1 MTLPAPRSFRT
12 LVALARFWQAKKAT
26 SAVEFAMIAPIFCL
40 IFVGTIDFG
49 GALYVKFNLTGTV
62 SAAANYAMINSAN
75 VNSSSGTSLAT
86 NLANLAASNHASNWA
101 NATIIVN
108 NGPTATITG
117 GTLSSSGTAANANS
131 CYCPTVAGTTITWG
145 SAITCGNVCSGGG
158 IAGKFVSI
166 TASKTYTP
174 IFPVYGFVTASAI
187 TARTVVETN

>member
-1 MTLPAPRSFRT
+1 
-12 LVALARFWQAKKAT
+12 
-26 SAVEFAMIAPIFCL
+26 MIAPIFCL